1 MNSTPNHKEQSHWR
15 AGLAS
20 VDITP
25 PEPIWQ
31 AGWGNR
37 TQPSIGVTTRIFAK
51 ALALKHQDEPVSI
64 LLSSDLMAYS
74 VEFVDEVV
82 ATTKKRFGI
91 DRARLIL
98 CASHNHSAPVT
109 TNVLPLYYEFTPQQY
124 DVIQRYSDTLHDK
137 FIEAIGR
144 AIENLAPATL
154 EFGNNMA
161 GFAINR
167 RRSRPDGR
175 AWANVV
181 DQDVPVLCVRDLEG
195 KVRGIA
201 FGYACHTTT
210 VQDDTINGDYAG
222 FAQEELEKLYPGAVA
237 LFINGCGG
245 DQGPHPRFKTELGRT
260 YGHLLATAVDD
271 LIKRRMCPPAT
282 PVHGPLNAAAGV
294 ATLRFQKPPT
304 LAEYEAML
312 PGRSAQYLREVQHQ
326 IDLLKAGKPQIS
338 EYPYSMQVWRF
349 GSGQTFIIMS
359 SEVVIDYQIKFKQ
372 KYGVDST
379 WVLAYANEHIAYIPS
394 RRVLEEGGYEG
405 TLGMLECGFPSPFTD
420 DIESSITRTVEQL
433 WDQAGP
439 K

>member
-1 MNSTPNHKEQSHWR
+1 M
-15 AGLAS
+15 
-20 VDITP
+20 DITP
-25 PEPIWQ
+25 AEPIWQ

-37 TQPSIGVTTRIFAK
+37 TQPSIGVTTPIFAK
-51 ALALKHQDEPVSI
+51 ALALKHQDGPVSI
-64 LLSSDLMAYS
+64 LLGSDLMAYS

-82 ATTKKRFGI
+82 ATAKKRFGI
-91 DRARLIL
+91 ERARLIL

-109 TNVLPLYYEFTPQQY
+109 TNVLPLYYDFSPRQRE
-124 DVIQRYSDTLHDK
+124 VIQRYSDSLHDK
-137 FIEAIGR
+137 FIEAIR
-144 AIENLAPATL
+144 LAIDNLTPATL

-181 DQDVPVLCVRDLEG
+181 DQDVPVLCVRDMDG

-260 YGHLLATAVDD
+260 YGHILATAVDD
-271 LIKRRMCPPAT
+271 LIKRRWTMPP
-282 PVHGPLNAAAGV
+282 VEVQGPLNAAAGV
-294 ATLRFQKPPT
+294 ATLRFEKPPT
-304 LAEYEAML
+304 LAEYEAMI
-312 PGRSAQYLREVQHQ
+312 PGRTDMKLREVQHQ
-326 IDLLKAGKPQIS
+326 IDLIKAGKPQIS
-338 EYPYSMQVWRF
+338 EYPYPVQVWRF
-349 GSGQTFIIMS
+349 GSGQTLVIMS

-379 WVLAYANEHIAYIPS
+379 WVMAYANEHIAYIPS
-394 RRVLEEGGYEG
+394 LRVLEEGGYEG
-405 TLGMLECGFPSPFTD
+405 TLGMMECGFPSSFAKD
-420 DIESSITRTVEQL
+420 VEKSITRTIEQL
-433 WDQAGP
+433 WEQAKP